1 MHDSAM
7 AQIGMDEHHNGH
19 ESGFG
24 INNEWGDMSNSYS
37 SSQHQ
42 SPIYEHGGFGF
53 MQPIQHGLPTEPPF
67 NSQRMPAPQPVHAS
81 HQPHQQLLPLIMPS
95 HPTWPSML
103 THPASYSSPPVAIP
117 ASAPPLVKGNIP
129 KLPAI
134 HATPSPRKTLTDS
147 DRRRMCQYHED
158 NPTVKQTEIG
168 GEMRSPT
175 DREWFG

>member
-1 MHDSAM
+1 MHNSTM

-19 ESGFG
+19 DNSFG
-24 INNEWGDMSNSYS
+24 VNGDWGDLSNSYS

-53 MQPIQHGLPTEPPF
+53 MQPIQHGLPTEPSF
-67 NSQRMPAPQPVHAS
+67 NSQRMSAPQ

-103 THPASYSSPPVAIP
+103 THPSSYSSPPVAIP
-117 ASAPPLVKGNIP
+117 ASAPPLVKGNTP

-168 GEMRSPT
+168 GKENSVNS
-175 DREWFG
+175 